1 MPNYYFDHVHLTSPD
16 PLRTAEFYERMFGA
30 RRVDIRE
37 IIDGRTLVDL
47 ILNES
52 AIKVS
57 QPRAQSLVPG
67 ASQPCSGLEH
77 FGLRTDNLEAAVDE
91 LKTKG
96 VKFLQ
101 EIRVL
106 NPKIKISFFLAPED
120 VAIELVERSS

>member
-1 MPNYYFDHVHLTSPD
+1 MPNYYYDHVHLTSPD
-16 PLRTAEFYERMFGA
+16 PLKTAEFYERMFGA

-37 IIDGRTLVDL
+37 IIGGRTLVNL
-47 ILNES
+47 TLNES

-57 QPRAQSLVPG
+57 EPRAQSLVPG
-67 ASQPCSGLEH
+67 ASQPLSGLEH

-91 LKTKG
+91 LKAKG

-101 EIRVL
+101 DIRVS
-106 NPKIKISFFLAPED
+106 NPGLKVSFFLAPED